1 MKPNKSGTV
10 LMYNCSGPEY
20 SKLRQVFAMLR
31 IRMRPVQPDRYHLT
45 LNELA
50 LGEGEAVENAA
61 QAIEERMLVFYG
73 MNQAFLAQVLEV
85 IRLSK
90 LPEIEFK
97 AVVTTEN
104 QNWTS
109 VQLLEHLKEEKQK
122 IEAQEY
128 LNCAS

>member
-31 IRMRPVQPDRYHLT
+31 VRMRPVQSDRYHLS
-45 LNELA
+45 LLELA
-50 LGEGEAVENAA
+50 RGEGEAVENAA
-61 QAIEERMLVFYG
+61 GEMQERMLVFCG
-73 MNQAFLAQVLEV
+73 MNQAFLTQVLEV

-97 AVVTTEN
+97 AVLTTEN
-104 QNWTS
+104 QTWTS
-109 VQLLEHLKEEKQK
+109 LELRDHLREEKEK
-122 IEAQEY
+122 LSAQE
-128 LNCAS
+128 

>member
-20 SKLRQVFAMLR
+20 SKLRQIFAMLR
-31 IRMRPVQPDRYHLT
+31 VRMRPVQPDRYHLT
-45 LNELA
+45 LRELA
-50 LGEGEAVENAA
+50 LGEGEAVENSS
-61 QAIEERMLVFYG
+61 QVIDERMLVFYG

-104 QNWTS
+104 QTWTS
-109 VQLLEHLKEEKQK
+109 MQLLDHLKEEKAK
-122 IEAQEY
+122 IEAQE
-128 LNCAS
+128 

>member
-1 MKPNKSGTV
+1 
-10 LMYNCSGPEY
+10 MYNCSGPEY

-73 MNQAFLAQVLEV
+73 MNPAFLNQVLEV

-104 QNWTS
+104 QSWTS
-109 VQLLEHLKEEKQK
+109 VQLLEHLKEEKEK
-122 IEAQEY
+122 IEAQE
-128 LNCAS
+128 

>member
-1 MKPNKSGTV
+1 MKPVKSGTV

-20 SKLRQVFAMLR
+20 SKLRQIFAMLR

-45 LNELA
+45 LSELA

-61 QAIEERMLVFYG
+61 QSIEERMLVFYG
-73 MNQAFLAQVLEV
+73 MNPAFLAQVLEV

-97 AVVTTEN
+97 AIVTTEN
-104 QNWTS
+104 QTWTS
-109 VQLLEHLKEEKQK
+109 VQLRDHLKEEKQK
-122 IEAQEY
+122 IEDQKSEQQE
-128 LNCAS
+128 

>member
-1 MKPNKSGTV
+1 MKPTKSGIV

-45 LNELA
+45 LRELA
-50 LGEGEAVENAA
+50 LGEGEAMETSIQEIN
-61 QAIEERMLVFYG
+61 ERMLVFYG

-97 AVVTTEN
+97 AIVTTEN
-104 QNWTS
+104 QSWTS
-109 VQLLEHLKEEKQK
+109 VQLRDHLKEEKQK
-122 IEAQEY
+122 IEEQKNQTQE
-128 LNCAS
+128 

>member
-10 LMYNCSGPEY
+10 LMYNCSGSEY

-45 LNELA
+45 LRELA
-50 LGEGEAVENAA
+50 LGEGEAVEGTA

-73 MNQAFLAQVLEV
+73 MNHAFLTQVLEV

-104 QNWTS
+104 QTWTS
-109 VQLLEHLKEEKQK
+109 MQLLEHLKEEKQK
-122 IEAQEY
+122 IEAQE
-128 LNCAS
+128 

>member
-1 MKPNKSGTV
+1 MKPNKSGIV

-73 MNQAFLAQVLEV
+73 MNPAFLNQVLEV

-104 QNWTS
+104 QSWTS
-109 VQLLEHLKEEKQK
+109 VQLLEHLKEEKEK
-122 IEAQEY
+122 IEAQE
-128 LNCAS
+128 